1 MEKYSELLSDAVRSM
16 IEEKERRDIDTLFSA
31 GATTALVGDVAGLDD
46 FELIAFI
53 VVRQP
58 SA

>member
-16 IEEKERRDIDTLFSA
+16 IEEKEGRDIETLFSA
-31 GATTALVGDVAGLDD
+31 SPTTALVGDVAGLDD

-53 VVRQP
+53 VVRKP